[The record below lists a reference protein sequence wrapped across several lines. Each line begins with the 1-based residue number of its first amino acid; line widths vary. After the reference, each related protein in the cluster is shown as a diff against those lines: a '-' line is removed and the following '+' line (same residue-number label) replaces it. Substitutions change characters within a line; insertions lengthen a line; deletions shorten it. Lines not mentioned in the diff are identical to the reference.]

1 MKNNTRGDRVF
12 LAIVYVTLAILF
24 VITLYPFWQT
34 VVLSIS
40 SRKDALQAGLHLY
53 AKELDFSAY
62 KQIFTMDDFWL
73 CFKNSVLRV
82 IAGTVLCII
91 LTSMV
96 AYPLAKKDMPFN
108 KFFTIMF
115 VITMLFGGGM
125 IPTYLVYKSLHL
137 TDTFAVLILPN
148 CVSAYNVIIMRN
160 FIRSIPDDMSE
171 SALIDGANEMLIWW
185 KIILPLTKPAMATI
199 ALWQAV
205 MLWNDYL
212 NPLLYITDQNKY
224 VLPIILRRILIENQ
238 SDMFA
243 STDLTGDVMT
253 QSTSETL
260 KSALIVASTLP
271 IVIVYPFL
279 QKYFTKGIMLGAVK
293 G

>member
-1 MKNNTRGDRVF
+1 MKENTRGDKIF
-12 LAIVYVTLAILF
+12 LTIVYVTLAILF
-24 VITLYPFWQT
+24 LITLYPFWQT

-62 KQIFTMDDFWL
+62 KQILTMDDFWL
-73 CFKNSVLRV
+73 CFKNSILRV
-82 IAGTVLCII
+82 VAGTILCVII
-91 LTSMV
+91 TSMV
-96 AYPLAKKDMPFN
+96 AYPLSKKDMPFN

-115 VITMLFGGGM
+115 VITMLFGGGL
-125 IPTYLVYKSLHL
+125 IPTYLVYKSLNL
-137 TDTFAVLILPN
+137 TDTFAVLILPG

-171 SALIDGANEMLIWW
+171 SALIDGANEILIWW
-185 KIILPLTKPAMATI
+185 KIILPLTKPAIATI

-205 MLWNDYL
+205 GLWNDYL
-212 NPLLYITDQNKY
+212 NPLLYITDQNKF

-238 SDMFA
+238 SEMFA
-243 STDLTGDVMT
+243 PTDFTGDVVT

-260 KSALIVASTLP
+260 KSALIVTSTLP
-271 IVIVYPFL
+271 IVLFYPFL